1 MAMSQGS
8 TIARRFRVPARTLA
22 AFCRRNHIRRL
33 SLFGSVA
40 RSDFRRGSDVDV
52 LVEFE
57 TGKTPG
63 FLGMARLELE
73 LGSLA
78 GRKVDLR
85 TPAEL
90 SPYFRDEVLGSAVET
105 YVAA

>member
-1 MAMSQGS
+1 MAQRNEIGK
-8 TIARRFRVPARTLA
+8 RFRIPARTLG

-33 SLFGSVA
+33 SLFGSA
-40 RSDFRRGSDVDV
+40 TRPDFRRGSDVDV

-57 TGKTPG
+57 KGKTPG

-73 LGSLA
+73 LGGLA

-90 SPYFRDEVLGSAVET
+90 SPYFREEVLNSAVET

>member
-1 MAMSQGS
+1 MTLQGVDFPETS
-8 TIARRFRVPARTLA
+8 IA
-22 AFCRRNHIRRL
+22 AFCRRNRIRRL
-33 SLFGSVA
+33 SLFGSIL
-40 RSDFRRGSDVDV
+40 RDDFGSTSDVDV

-57 TGKTPG
+57 PGRVPG

-73 LGSLA
+73 LGHLL

-90 SPYFRDEVLGSAVET
+90 SRYFREEVLREAVPQ
-105 YVAA
+105 YVEA

>member
-1 MAMSQGS
+1 MAQRGG
-8 TIARRFRVPARTLA
+8 IDKRFRVPARTLA
-22 AFCRRNHIRRL
+22 AFCRRNRIRRL

-57 TGKTPG
+57 KGKTPG

-73 LGSLA
+73 LGRLA

-90 SPYFRDEVLGSAVET
+90 SPYFRDEVMDSAVET